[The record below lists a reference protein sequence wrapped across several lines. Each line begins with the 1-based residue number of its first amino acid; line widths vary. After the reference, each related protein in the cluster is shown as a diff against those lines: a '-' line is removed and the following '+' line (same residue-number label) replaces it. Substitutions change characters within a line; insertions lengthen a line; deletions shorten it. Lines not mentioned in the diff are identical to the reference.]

1 MARLTPGEAHDLF
14 EFMSKKAYKTENF
27 NFLIV
32 VFMVEF
38 YFVDPVILDPVF
50 SCSALPGVAKPYFAF
65 IANNSA
71 SFFSASTF
79 LKALFD
85 W

>member
-1 MARLTPGEAHDLF
+1 M
-14 EFMSKKAYKTENF
+14 FMIE
-27 NFLIV
+27 L
-32 VFMVEF
+32 

>member
-1 MARLTPGEAHDLF
+1 MY
-14 EFMSKKAYKTENF
+14 EFTSKKGYETENL
-27 NFLIV
+27 NFLIAM
-32 VFMVEF
+32 FMIEL

-79 LKALFD
+79 LNALFD